1 MPCIF
6 RFSIKLK
13 HSGFCRAKNRGRN
26 LGANGLKKRFTD
38 GALLYFHSIQIIVYP
53 LQFVTLQVNMKPSCI
68 INMFLVALS
77 VMLAPHAAAQT
88 DTVAIVSEKGEDCY
102 AAAAIK
108 NGEGCLKYA
117 DTQGMFLCDSSL
129 VMTGAYMKWQKVY
142 GGDAGGFMLLA
153 GKEGYVAVGGNDGMV
168 NMTEFVGKE
177 SAAVFTEKD
186 GRLSVNHNGS
196 EMNLVLRQYTRSGKK
211 DMDFCFVEKA
221 RVDGRNYF
229 PARTYPMSSPG
240 NVRADGLGGK
250 IFEGRFNSYLV
261 SQALDSATTSID
273 FTKAV
278 LPEQFTDFKY
288 TAATNCIV
296 YIPESFAEK
305 VPREWRN
312 VVSVGENGAH
322 LIRKTELCDGKPFH
336 APLSFT
342 VGRDSLT
349 YTRVFPHEGWNT
361 LVLPFTVSET
371 SEETEAYVSAR
382 IKNGEVILGK
392 SDSIKALTPYLVRF
406 ERREYGNSPVTF
418 TAAEGTEV
426 SSFLPEW
433 ENGKFNGT
441 LQTIRPTSPQ
451 AEYLF
456 LGNDG
461 YTFSPAAEGSFLLPF
476 RCGFMFIKGEE
487 TRGLRLAKD
496 GMVGV
501 KTVADAQKPQM
512 VYDINGMRM
521 NKTDNLPEGIFIING
536 KKIYKKKQ

>member
-1 MPCIF
+1 
-6 RFSIKLK
+6 
-13 HSGFCRAKNRGRN
+13 
-26 LGANGLKKRFTD
+26 
-38 GALLYFHSIQIIVYP
+38 
-53 LQFVTLQVNMKPSCI
+53 MKPFGI
-68 INMFLVALS
+68 INIFLVALS
-77 VMLAPHAAAQT
+77 VVLAPRAAAQT

-129 VMTGAYMKWQKVY
+129 VMTGAYMKWQKVDA
-142 GGDAGGFMLLA
+142 GVAGGFMFLA
-153 GKEGYVAVGGNDGMV
+153 GNAGYVTVGGSDGRV
-168 NMTEFVGKE
+168 NMIEFAGEE

-186 GRLSVNHNGS
+186 GHLSVIRNGS

-211 DMDFCFVEKA
+211 DMDFCFVEKT

-240 NVRADGLGGK
+240 SVITDGLGGK
-250 IFEGRFNSYLV
+250 VYEGRFNSYLV
-261 SQALDSATTSID
+261 SQALDSATTSVD
-273 FTKAV
+273 LTKAV

-288 TAATNCIV
+288 TAAANCIV

-312 VVSVGENGAH
+312 VVSVGENCAH
-322 LIRKTELCDGKPFH
+322 LIRKMELCDGKPFH

-349 YTRVFPHEGWNT
+349 YTRVFPHEGWST
-361 LVLPFTVSET
+361 LILPFTVSVT
-371 SEETEAYVSAR
+371 SEETEAYVPAH
-382 IKNGEVILGK
+382 IENGEVKLGK
-392 SDSIKALTPYLVRF
+392 SDSIKAQTPYIVRF

-426 SSFLPEW
+426 SSFLPNW

-441 LQTIRPTSPQ
+441 LQTIRPASPQ

-476 RCGFMFIKGEE
+476 RCGFKFLKGAE

-496 GMVGV
+496 GTVDV
-501 KTVADAQKPQM
+501 KTVMDAQMPQT

-536 KKIYKKKQ
+536 KKIYRQKQ

>member
-1 MPCIF
+1 MA
-6 RFSIKLK
+6 S
-13 HSGFCRAKNRGRN
+13 
-26 LGANGLKKRFTD
+26 NGLKNRLSDSVLF
-38 GALLYFHSIQIIVYP
+38 YFRSIQIIVYP
-53 LQFVTLQVNMKPSCI
+53 LQFVTLQMDMKPFCI
-68 INMFLVALS
+68 INIFLVALS
-77 VMLAPHAAAQT
+77 VLLAPRAAAQT
-88 DTVAIVSEKGEDCY
+88 DTVAIVSDKGEDCY

-129 VMTGAYMKWQKVY
+129 VMTGAYMKWQKVDA
-142 GGDAGGFMLLA
+142 GDAGGFMLLA
-153 GKEGYVAVGGNDGMV
+153 GNAGYVAVGGSDGRV
-168 NMTEFVGKE
+168 NMIEFADEK

-186 GRLSVNHNGS
+186 GRLSVSRNGS
-196 EMNLVLRQYTRSGKK
+196 EMNLVLRQYTKSGKK

-221 RVDGRNYF
+221 RVDGRNCF

-240 NVRADGLGGK
+240 SVRTDGMGGK
-250 IFEGRFNSYLV
+250 VFEGRFNSYLV

-273 FTKAV
+273 LTKAV

-305 VPREWRN
+305 VPQGWRN

-371 SEETEAYVSAR
+371 SEKTEAYVFVR
-382 IKNGEVILGK
+382 IENGEVEMEK
-392 SDSIKALTPYLVRF
+392 SDSIKALTPYIVRF
-406 ERREYGNSPVTF
+406 EGRENGNSQVTF

-426 SSFLPEW
+426 TSFLPEW

-441 LQTIRPTSPQ
+441 LQTIKPASPQ
-451 AEYLF
+451 TEYLF

-476 RCGFMFIKGEE
+476 RCGFMFLKSAE
-487 TRGLRLAKD
+487 TRELRLMKY
-496 GMVGV
+496 GTVGV
-501 KTVADAQKPQM
+501 KTVVNAQKPQT

-521 NKTDNLPEGIFIING
+521 NQTDNLPEGIYIING
-536 KKIYKKKQ
+536 KKIYRQKQ